1 MSSADSAKRLFELN
15 LLYSR
20 KMEQSGDHV
29 IMRGED
35 LILYLLLEEDGPLL
49 SGELTKR
56 MELTS
61 GRTANI
67 LNSLE
72 KKGLIRRK
80 KDSADKRQVS
90 VSLTSKGRKQITA
103 LYQDCIGWHQEILNE
118 IGEKD
123 ANEFLRIAEQIL
135 GL

>member
-1 MSSADSAKRLFELN
+1 MSSTESAKRLFELN
-15 LLYSR
+15 LLYTR
-20 KMEQSGDHV
+20 KMEQSGDQV
-29 IMRGED
+29 IMHGED
-35 LILYLLLEEDGPLL
+35 LILYLLFVEDGPLL
-49 SGELTKR
+49 SGELSKR
-56 MELTS
+56 MELSS

-90 VSLTSKGRKQITA
+90 VSLTPKGRRQIAA
-103 LYQDCIGWHQEILNE
+103 LYEDCISWHQGILARVSE
-118 IGEKD
+118 ED
-123 ANEFLRIAEQIL
+123 ANDFLRISEQIL